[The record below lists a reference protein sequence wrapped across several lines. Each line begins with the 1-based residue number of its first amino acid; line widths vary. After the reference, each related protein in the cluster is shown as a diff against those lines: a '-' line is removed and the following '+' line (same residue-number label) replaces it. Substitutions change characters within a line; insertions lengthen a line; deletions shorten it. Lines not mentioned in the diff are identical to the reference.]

1 MPAPPR
7 APSRPPRTPK
17 PSSAPSS
24 PSAPRSPTSTKPS
37 SSSTTPPPAA
47 GGRRTGVSGLADQ
60 AKNNPLTRGAAAA
73 GAKVDEGV
81 RGNLRTGGQR
91 VANVGKEAAGVLVAA
106 IAYAIVINGLRY
118 GTAGVTGWLKAKFLN
133 RPMQGPPAQGV
144 SGAGA
149 VPSVPAGGPGVS
161 A

>member
-1 MPAPPR
+1 MPGAAPR
-7 APSRPPRTPK
+7 SAPSRPPRTPK
-17 PSSAPSS
+17 PSSAPKTPS
-24 PSAPRSPTSTKPS
+24 PSSATT
-37 SSSTTPPPAA
+37 STTPSTAPPPAG
-47 GGRRTGVSGLADQ
+47 GGRRTAVSGAVNQ

-81 RGNLRTGGQR
+81 RGNLRAGALRAAGP
-91 VANVGKEAAGVLVAA
+91 GKEAAGVLVAA

-133 RPMQGPPAQGV
+133 RPMQGPPAK
-144 SGAGA
+144 GASAVGA
-149 VPSVPAGGPGVS
+149 VPADGEGVS